1 MKIRLDYARFEPF
14 AWQETLD
21 FKPAELGFDESVGLS
36 PIAVEGELSHAAPNF
51 LLSARL
57 SYRQAVACDRCLRPV
72 ESEAETRF
80 ELVVLD
86 RPRPAEGGERQLGE
100 DELGEVELRGDYLE
114 TAPLVAEQVQLNLPT
129 HPLCREDC
137 RGLCPRC
144 GANLNDGPC
153 ACGEP
158 RADPRW
164 SALAE
169 LRDKMSG
176 RGTG

>member
-1 MKIRLDYARFEPF
+1 MKIRLDSARFEPF

-36 PIAVEGELSHAAPNF
+36 AVAVEGELTHAAPNF

-57 SYRQAVACDRCLRPV
+57 DYRQTVPCDRCLRPV
-72 ESEAETRF
+72 ESDAGSRLEL
-80 ELVVLD
+80 LVVE
-86 RPRPAEGGERQLGE
+86 RPRAAEGGERKLEE
-100 DELGEVELRGDYLE
+100 DELGVVEVTGEILD
-114 TAPLVAEQVQLNLPT
+114 TAPLVAEQVQLDLPV

-153 ACGEP
+153 ACGGPPE
-158 RADPRW
+158 DPRW